1 MSSVVVVLPLV
12 PVTAMNSLGISR
24 QASSTS
30 PSTGSPRSRAAAM
43 TGACAGTPGDLTT
56 ARTCSSARRRVVAL
70 AAIDPARLLAA
81 GPQDLERGDP
91 RAREP
96 DDEPRAGR
104 QRRAAARIR

>member
-43 TGACAGTPGDLTT
+43 TGACAGTPGRLDHGAHVLE
-56 ARTCSSARRRVVAL
+56 RGGRVVAL
-70 AAIDPARLLAA
+70 AAIDAARLLAA
-81 GPQDLERGDP
+81 GAQHLERRDP
-91 RAREP
+91 RAREA

-104 QRRAAARIR
+104 QRRRRR